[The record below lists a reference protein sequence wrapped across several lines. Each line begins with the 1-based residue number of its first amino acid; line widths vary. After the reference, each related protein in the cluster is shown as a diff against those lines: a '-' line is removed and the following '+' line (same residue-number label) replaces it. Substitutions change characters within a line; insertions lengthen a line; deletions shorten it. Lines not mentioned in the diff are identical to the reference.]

1 MANRIQTN
9 YDQLRSIAQTFE
21 REAQTSQQLLQEI
34 RRCVDQ
40 LAQGGWIGA
49 GAEAF
54 FGEMQDLIFPSIT
67 RLMNALQ
74 SSKQAAGQIAV
85 VLRDA
90 EEEAAKLF
98 QGDGDGGVS
107 GTAPQ
112 GGPTPVPKPTPE
124 MTPTPTP
131 TPPPPTPTPTPRP
144 DIDQAFEDFKNNR
157 QPYDNPE
164 VGYPRDPVGRW
175 LAEQAGLYRPDI
187 TELEANAMDKLSLL
201 ELNTFNN
208 LHDEA
213 FEVENQFFPNQDQD
227 GDGTVQANNDGLGDA
242 FRHAYWSARMTQEFG
257 ADWAEEFTS
266 AHETKAGNPAA
277 RDFMDRHNNALGIR
291 IAQEYPNASPEQL
304 ANLIAQAVQNGE
316 GVYIVGTDQTHF
328 GPPGA
333 AENGP
338 IAYTDQHPDV
348 GTVPVDP
355 NQIPDPND
363 NSISR

>member
-131 TPPPPTPTPTPRP
+131 VS
-144 DIDQAFEDFKNNR
+144 
-157 QPYDNPE
+157 Y
-164 VGYPRDPVGRW
+164 
-175 LAEQAGLYRPDI
+175 
-187 TELEANAMDKLSLL
+187 
-201 ELNTFNN
+201 
-208 LHDEA
+208 
-213 FEVENQFFPNQDQD
+213 
-227 GDGTVQANNDGLGDA
+227 
-242 FRHAYWSARMTQEFG
+242 
-257 ADWAEEFTS
+257 
-266 AHETKAGNPAA
+266 
-277 RDFMDRHNNALGIR
+277 
-291 IAQEYPNASPEQL
+291 
-304 ANLIAQAVQNGE
+304 
-316 GVYIVGTDQTHF
+316 THL
-328 GPPGA
+328 
-333 AENGP
+333 
-338 IAYTDQHPDV
+338 
-348 GTVPVDP
+348 
-355 NQIPDPND
+355 
-363 NSISR
+363 